1 MKRRRDSA
9 FTLLEVLLAS
19 AIMAVSAGAVAGVLR
34 AARDARDR
42 ANDSALRRAQVR
54 SLLRHLAADL
64 MATVPPDGVD
74 ASGLM
79 SLDQDAASGHPAD
92 ELTMS
97 LLPRTLRFGEERP
110 LGHGPIASATWYV
123 DDDPETEELGLCRQ
137 LSAIRDP
144 LGDDPYVIQQIDAQ
158 VLGLDLAFYDGEAWV
173 DTWDSGESDLLP
185 AAVSL
190 SLTWEDPATG
200 RLTRSARTVALSTG
214 RTSEPLTGGGR

>member
-1 MKRRRDSA
+1 MKHRRHSA
-9 FTLLEVLLAS
+9 FTLLEVLLAAS
-19 AIMAVSAGAVAGVLR
+19 IMAVSAGAVAGVLR
-34 AARDARDR
+34 AARDAQER
-42 ANDSALRRAQVR
+42 ASTSAFRRAQVR
-54 SLLRHLAADL
+54 SLLRHVAADL

-74 ASGLM
+74 AAGLY

-92 ELTMS
+92 ELTLS
-97 LLPRTLRFGEERP
+97 LLPRTLRFGDERP

-123 DDDPETEELGLCRQ
+123 DDDPETEEVGLCRQ

-144 LGDDPYVIQQIDAQ
+144 LGDDPFVIHQVDDQ

-173 DTWDSGESDLLP
+173 ESWDSGASDLLP

-190 SLTWEDPATG
+190 SLTWEDAATG
-200 RLTRSARTVALSTG
+200 RLTRCSRTVALPSG